1 MVMDLQWIP
10 PASRL
15 AFHDDRAPS
24 PSPSRSP
31 HKRHPPASKIND
43 PLLSNL
49 SPSSTLEALQASPT
63 HLPPQDA
70 LQEIIA
76 AASLSERSFAI
87 RAASAGARLKNWLEE
102 LQQWPWQ
109 SSHNPFESLTPLSTS
124 SPNDDISTA
133 QEHWGSI
140 SAQTVLQY
148 EDRIDE
154 IRDAITALELD
165 DLKMHVRDAHST
177 SSHHRMD
184 DFTAIVTTTVLQA
197 LPLIYRLESLLS
209 VWESRLTVLR
219 ATPGFVTTMDNA
231 KQDMETAWSVCNEE
245 VTAKSLQEMKASLER
260 QIRDLGHRL
269 DYMLDT
275 LEGRP
280 DTIPDR
286 WIDNMEQLEAD
297 FGDWT
302 VEAEKTIVD
311 LDMRLEDEST
321 RQTNLEKNI
330 TEGQQ
335 IETSNGLRTSVD
347 ESSPSLL
354 TYGSL
359 DTPKDNLAP
368 HRPLPLNLRQHRR
381 DHSNAYSDISTISY
395 PGSATSDYFSDMS
408 SAEIKDASKAEYF
421 GVGSPIEV
429 ITPGLPRRESR
440 TSEDTITRQSSQ
452 RTERG
457 DSRASTVIAEPTIEE
472 DGSAAFVS
480 ISSTDGVDVPCV
492 TPPIPA
498 KSRHRF
504 EEVTD
509 LSPSTTPVKI
519 IRRKTATDAT
529 STPTRK
535 ATTSPTK
542 SDALEARISSI
553 LTDIPANIRLA
564 RSSDVDTKSGI
575 VTPSSGHLKLK
586 PIKKSPS
593 PNPRLIRAQTAAPS
607 PSITLIPAGGKSTAS
622 HGESDVQLYHLHQSG
637 QGSPVKLFIRLVGEG
652 ERVMVRIGGGW
663 ADLAEYLKEYATH
676 HGRRTVSGGQF
687 DIQGLPQS
695 QSNSPTTTL
704 GSLSIHQTPER
715 TSTGAMTKQR
725 RGSNASTDMP
735 SSYTSPLDGFRPTS
749 RESTSSSKHS
759 WTAGESPSLGLA
771 GPKSRKA
778 AVSPNKQAWVD
789 TMIEKARH
797 GSSEKKKG
805 ARDGFGELGIIG
817 GTKRLFMKKSS

>member
-49 SPSSTLEALQASPT
+49 SPTSTLEALQASPT

-87 RAASAGARLKNWLEE
+87 RAASAGASLHEWLEE

-109 SSHNPFESLTPLSTS
+109 SSQNPFESLTPLSSS

-140 SAQTVLQY
+140 SARTVLQY

-154 IRDAITALELD
+154 IRDAMTALELD
-165 DLKMHVRDAHST
+165 DLKMHVRDAHFT

-184 DFTAIVTTTVLQA
+184 DFTAVVATTVLQA

-219 ATPGFVTTMDNA
+219 ATPGFVTTMDDA
-231 KQDMETAWSVCNEE
+231 KQEMEAAWSVCNEE
-245 VTAKSLQEMKASLER
+245 VTAQSLQEMKASLER

-280 DTIPDR
+280 DIIPDR

-311 LDMRLEDEST
+311 LNMRLEDESI
-321 RQTNLEKNI
+321 RQTNLDKDI

-335 IETSNGLRTSVD
+335 METSNSLRTSVG

-354 TYGSL
+354 TYGPL
-359 DTPKDNLAP
+359 DTQIDNLAP
-368 HRPLPLNLRQHRR
+368 HRPLPLNLSQHRR
-381 DHSNAYSDISTISY
+381 DHSNAYSDVSTISY

-421 GVGSPIEV
+421 GVGSPVEV

-452 RTERG
+452 RT
-457 DSRASTVIAEPTIEE
+457 
-472 DGSAAFVS
+472 
-480 ISSTDGVDVPCV
+480 
-492 TPPIPA
+492 
-498 KSRHRF
+498 
-504 EEVTD
+504 
-509 LSPSTTPVKI
+509 
-519 IRRKTATDAT
+519 
-529 STPTRK
+529 
-535 ATTSPTK
+535 
-542 SDALEARISSI
+542 
-553 LTDIPANIRLA
+553 
-564 RSSDVDTKSGI
+564 
-575 VTPSSGHLKLK
+575 
-586 PIKKSPS
+586 
-593 PNPRLIRAQTAAPS
+593 
-607 PSITLIPAGGKSTAS
+607 GK
-622 HGESDVQLYHLHQSG
+622 
-637 QGSPVKLFIRLVGEG
+637 
-652 ERVMVRIGGGW
+652 
-663 ADLAEYLKEYATH
+663 
-676 HGRRTVSGGQF
+676 
-687 DIQGLPQS
+687 
-695 QSNSPTTTL
+695 
-704 GSLSIHQTPER
+704 
-715 TSTGAMTKQR
+715 
-725 RGSNASTDMP
+725 
-735 SSYTSPLDGFRPTS
+735 
-749 RESTSSSKHS
+749 
-759 WTAGESPSLGLA
+759 
-771 GPKSRKA
+771 
-778 AVSPNKQAWVD
+778 
-789 TMIEKARH
+789 
-797 GSSEKKKG
+797 
-805 ARDGFGELGIIG
+805 
-817 GTKRLFMKKSS
+817 

>member
-1 MVMDLQWIP
+1 MQPGPVQSSSLATPCPTKPQPKAAAAMVMDLQWIP

-15 AFHDDRAPS
+15 AFHHDQAPS

-70 LQEIIA
+70 LLQETIA
-76 AASLSERSFAI
+76 AASLSDRSFAI
-87 RAASAGARLKNWLEE
+87 RAASAAARLKNWLEE

-109 SSHNPFESLTPLSTS
+109 SSQNPFESLTTLSTS
-124 SPNDDISTA
+124 TPNDDINTA

-154 IRDAITALELD
+154 IRDAMTALELD

-177 SSHHRMD
+177 PSHHRMD

-231 KQDMETAWSVCNEE
+231 KQDMEAAWSVCNEE
-245 VTAKSLQEMKASLER
+245 VTAQSLQEIKARLER

-321 RQTNLEKNI
+321 RQTNLDNNI
-330 TEGQQ
+330 TGGQQ
-335 IETSNGLRTSVD
+335 METSSGLRTSVD
-347 ESSPSLL
+347 ESSPSLRI
-354 TYGSL
+354 YNSL

-368 HRPLPLNLRQHRR
+368 HRPLSLNLSQHRR

-452 RTERG
+452 RT
-457 DSRASTVIAEPTIEE
+457 
-472 DGSAAFVS
+472 
-480 ISSTDGVDVPCV
+480 
-492 TPPIPA
+492 
-498 KSRHRF
+498 
-504 EEVTD
+504 
-509 LSPSTTPVKI
+509 
-519 IRRKTATDAT
+519 
-529 STPTRK
+529 
-535 ATTSPTK
+535 
-542 SDALEARISSI
+542 
-553 LTDIPANIRLA
+553 
-564 RSSDVDTKSGI
+564 
-575 VTPSSGHLKLK
+575 
-586 PIKKSPS
+586 
-593 PNPRLIRAQTAAPS
+593 
-607 PSITLIPAGGKSTAS
+607 GK
-622 HGESDVQLYHLHQSG
+622 
-637 QGSPVKLFIRLVGEG
+637 
-652 ERVMVRIGGGW
+652 
-663 ADLAEYLKEYATH
+663 
-676 HGRRTVSGGQF
+676 
-687 DIQGLPQS
+687 
-695 QSNSPTTTL
+695 
-704 GSLSIHQTPER
+704 
-715 TSTGAMTKQR
+715 
-725 RGSNASTDMP
+725 
-735 SSYTSPLDGFRPTS
+735 
-749 RESTSSSKHS
+749 
-759 WTAGESPSLGLA
+759 
-771 GPKSRKA
+771 
-778 AVSPNKQAWVD
+778 
-789 TMIEKARH
+789 
-797 GSSEKKKG
+797 
-805 ARDGFGELGIIG
+805 
-817 GTKRLFMKKSS
+817 